1 MRQPRT
7 IVVFLCSFVL
17 VYGLLILPWPG
28 WNRGY
33 SRYLQA
39 LGRTVF
45 VGNGDRRILRFSSGT
60 GLPGSLDT
68 RITLANRDLLD
79 HTGSGSARILQ
90 LDARGIGWVP
100 TALLV
105 ALILATPIPWRRRG
119 WALFWGLLSVH
130 VFILFSLGIYIWD
143 ESTELSLVALT
154 PFWKTVADGLEETLI
169 TQLGASFVVP
179 ALIWILVTFS
189 RQDLDRLSKFWLATA
204 ERRGPRAPNAE
215 LRTTNFQVPSNK
227 DQKRE

>member
-1 MRQPRT
+1 MTRANRMRPPRT
-7 IVVFLCSFVL
+7 IAVFLCSFVL

-28 WNRGY
+28 WNRVY

-39 LGRTVF
+39 LGRMVF

-60 GLPGSLDT
+60 DLPGSLDT
-68 RITLANRDLLD
+68 RITLANRDRLD
-79 HTGSGSARILQ
+79 PAGRGSVRILG

-119 WALFWGLLSVH
+119 WALFRGLLGVH
-130 VFILFSLGIYIWD
+130 VFILFSLGIYIWN
-143 ESTELSLVALT
+143 ESTELSLVALA

-179 ALIWILVTFS
+179 ALIWILVAFG
-189 RQDLDRLSKFWLATA
+189 RQDLDQLSKFWLS
-204 ERRGPRAPNAE
+204 PNAQ
-215 LRTTNFQVPSNK
+215 RRITNSKLPSARNG
-227 DQKRE
+227 EP